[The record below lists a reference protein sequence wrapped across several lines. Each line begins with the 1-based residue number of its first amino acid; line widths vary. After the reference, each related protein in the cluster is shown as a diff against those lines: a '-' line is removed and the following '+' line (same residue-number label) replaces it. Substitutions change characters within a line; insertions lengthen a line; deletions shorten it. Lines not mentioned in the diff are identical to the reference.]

1 VGVNNLVIGGAC
13 LALGGGF
20 YRLAAR
26 ATTTG
31 KLLRRDSTVA
41 PRYWDREKDRA
52 EFNARV
58 RILRGMAL
66 LVGALGLG
74 LIYAGVFK
82 SGR

>member
-1 VGVNNLVIGGAC
+1 MGVENLVIGGVC
-13 LALGGGF
+13 VALGGGL

-31 KLLRRDSTVA
+31 KLLRRDSSMA

-52 EFNARV
+52 EFNARI
-58 RILRGMAL
+58 RILRGLGL

-74 LIYAGVFK
+74 LIYAGIFK
-82 SGR
+82 TGR